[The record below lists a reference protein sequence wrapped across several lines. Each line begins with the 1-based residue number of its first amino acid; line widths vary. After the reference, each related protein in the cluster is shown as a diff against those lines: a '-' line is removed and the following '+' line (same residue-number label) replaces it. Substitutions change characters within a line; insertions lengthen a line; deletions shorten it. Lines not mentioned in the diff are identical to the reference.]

1 MPRHYSM
8 MSAYYV
14 IPEFE
19 GRTVRERVELLERT
33 LPVPTTVEEAVE
45 RAENGFYALC
55 ESWDGCIEALWE
67 RQKFSGKTPL
77 KFWSE
82 VAADNESHFQGNIG
96 PVLAKKLHRITE
108 EAQRAQLRWLQDDA
122 RSAAKRC
129 GYNTDNVFFVGA
141 EPFAGLEEQIKG
153 LKGIVERL
161 QRRAAEAL
169 G

>member
-1 MPRHYSM
+1 MPRHYSI

-19 GRTVRERVELLERT
+19 GRTVRERVQLLNST

-55 ESWDGCIEALWE
+55 ESWGGCIEDLWR

-96 PVLAKKLHRITE
+96 PVLAKKLYRITE
-108 EAQRAQLRWLQDDA
+108 EGQKAEILRLTEA
-122 RSAAKRC
+122 IRKEATRC
-129 GYNTDNVFFVGA
+129 GYNTDERFYIRVD
-141 EPFAGLEEQIKG
+141 PFTGLEEQIES
-153 LKGIVERL
+153 LRGIL
-161 QRRAAEAL
+161 QRLESGAA
-169 G
+169 